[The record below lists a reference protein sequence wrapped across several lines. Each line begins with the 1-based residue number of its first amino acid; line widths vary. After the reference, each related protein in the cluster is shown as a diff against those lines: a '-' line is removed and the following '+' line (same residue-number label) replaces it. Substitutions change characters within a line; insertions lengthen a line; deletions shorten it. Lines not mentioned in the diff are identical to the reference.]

1 MKKTA
6 TRAKTKKKIAV
17 RPAKG
22 SAPVS
27 AKWVGQPIQRKEE
40 DRLVR
45 GKGIFVDDQKLTG
58 MLHICFVR
66 STYAHA
72 KITRVD
78 VSKAA
83 ALPGVICMLTGVEVK
98 GLVQPFIEI
107 GPDVGQKIADYPM
120 AFDKVV
126 YQGEPV
132 AAVVAETRMGAEDA
146 AELVEVD
153 YEPIPAVMTAEDASK
168 DETLVHPE
176 MGTNRNWHGLFEY
189 GNVDKALKQ
198 AAHVVHI
205 SRLHFHRFSSTPLE
219 NNAMIASWDSRSD
232 RIEYW
237 SNNSFPS
244 FAAQFLSPALGVR
257 IDQIYM
263 KSFDIGGGFGIKI
276 TNYPYMALCALAS
289 RKTGGRPV
297 KWTET
302 RTEHMQASAH
312 GNERTFLDTRVGL
325 DKNGVITAIDSRH
338 VDDCGAYPRYEP
350 LGCVIWAQVL
360 AGAYRIR
367 NIRIDMNQVVTNKCP
382 VGPNRGYSR
391 MQQLWFLERVLD
403 ICGQSLGIPADEMR
417 VRNYIRKD
425 EMPYET
431 PNGCVYDSGDYAGML
446 ALAKKLVGWDDWK
459 KKQAAARKEGRWLG
473 LGIGSTLDSGTNNFG
488 QARIINPGAPYSG
501 QSKAAIAKLDI
512 YGEVVVSMGSVPQGQ
527 GHETTAAQVVADVLG
542 ITPDIVKVKPGFDTE
557 QNAYTGH
564 TGTYASQF
572 AVTGLSAIHG
582 AAAKLR
588 AEMSRLAAWALK
600 AREKNLEFG
609 IGAQGPEVRDT
620 RSKKS
625 INYWALAN
633 LVNVNNAGMP
643 EELWDVTLNCRYVYH
658 APFNVPDVKRKFGN
672 LTLTYAAQI
681 HVAVVEVDRETYQP
695 KILAYACV
703 DDCGRAINPRI
714 VEGQVHGCTAH
725 GIGAALM
732 ENCAYDSDGNMLTS
746 TFSDYTPITS
756 MNMPD
761 LRYGHFE
768 SPSPFTLNG
777 AKGMGE
783 GGAAPVHTMCAALQD
798 ALYPSGV
805 IIEDSHNTGDSLFR
819 SLQRSR
825 TGEFAT
831 MVRVEHQRPG
841 R

>member
-6 TRAKTKKKIAV
+6 RTKTKTKSAV
-17 RPAKG
+17 KPRRKT
-22 SAPVS
+22 APVA

-78 VSKAA
+78 VSRAA
-83 ALPGVICMLTGVEVK
+83 AFPGVVCTLTGAEVK

-120 AFDKVV
+120 AFNKVV

-153 YEPIPAVMTAEDASK
+153 YEPLPAVMTAEDASK

-189 GNVDKALKQ
+189 GNVEKALKQ

-232 RIEYW
+232 SIEYW

-257 IDQIYM
+257 IDQIHM

-338 VDDCGAYPRYEP
+338 IDDCGAYPRYEP

-360 AGAYRIR
+360 PGAYRIR

-403 ICGQSLGIPADEMR
+403 ICGQSLGIPSDEMR

-459 KKQAAARKEGRWLG
+459 KKQAAARKEGRWFG

-582 AAAKLR
+582 AASKLR

-600 AREKNLEFG
+600 AKEKNLEFG

-643 EELWDVTLNCRYVYH
+643 EELWDVTLNCRHVYH

-681 HVAVVEVDRETYQP
+681 HVAIVEVDRETYQP

-732 ENCAYDSDGNMLTS
+732 ENCAYDPDGNMLAS

-761 LRYGHFE
+761 LLYGHIE

-831 MVRVEHQRPG
+831 MVRVEHQRAG